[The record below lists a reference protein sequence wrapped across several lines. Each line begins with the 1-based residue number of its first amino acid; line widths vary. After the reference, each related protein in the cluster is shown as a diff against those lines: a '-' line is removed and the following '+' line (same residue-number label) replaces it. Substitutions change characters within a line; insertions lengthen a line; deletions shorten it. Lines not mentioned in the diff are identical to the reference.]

1 MCERPL
7 IGSTSACAC
16 VQTGRGGGAVA
27 RTSLPA
33 PLHHRSERLERLVP
47 ATVLPPSTLC
57 STIRYTVCVHYPI
70 TENSNCTLL
79 LRYCTV
85 CTRYSYPWVRGALS
99 TESRISV
106 KRRSIQDFPGLGP
119 LCVAPPCVFRA
130 RAPAVHDC
138 TCCMAL
144 LARRSFALRR
154 WRIVRGDGV
163 RRNSVV
169 VIILSDHTIVL
180 KHWFQLGEN
189 ELQYVWIVCYF
200 SNRLES

>member
-33 PLHHRSERLERLVP
+33 PLHHRSERLERLVS

-57 STIRYTVCVHYPI
+57 TVLYGIQYVYTIIYKPI

-79 LRYCTV
+79 LL

-106 KRRSIQDFPGLGP
+106 KRRSIQDCPGLGP
-119 LCVAPPCVFRA
+119 LWYDISAA
-130 RAPAVHDC
+130 RAIQKLYDPVHLLEMQGWMRKIFSPPADPYINRSVSRSAFQFTFHFSQQSSFRIFIARSLLSPVAVNP
-138 TCCMAL
+138 TQAL
-144 LARRSFALRR
+144 
-154 WRIVRGDGV
+154 
-163 RRNSVV
+163 
-169 VIILSDHTIVL
+169 
-180 KHWFQLGEN
+180 K
-189 ELQYVWIVCYF
+189 
-200 SNRLES
+200 

>member
-1 MCERPL
+1 MDFSNGFGETFRKGEGACTRRAWRVGVQVVCERPL

-33 PLHHRSERLERLVP
+33 PLHHRSERLERLVS

-57 STIRYTVCVHYPI
+57 TVLYGIQYVYTIIYKPI

-79 LRYCTV
+79 LL

-106 KRRSIQDFPGLGP
+106 KRRSIQDCPGLGP
-119 LCVAPPCVFRA
+119 PCVYT
-130 RAPAVHDC
+130 C
-138 TCCMAL
+138 T
-144 LARRSFALRR
+144 
-154 WRIVRGDGV
+154 
-163 RRNSVV
+163 
-169 VIILSDHTIVL
+169 
-180 KHWFQLGEN
+180 
-189 ELQYVWIVCYF
+189 
-200 SNRLES
+200 LEHVDVQSSPC

>member
-1 MCERPL
+1 MVLTVIATVKTIDVYITPRARSHTSTPVQGEGACTWRAWRVWVQVVCERPL

-33 PLHHRSERLERLVP
+33 PLHHRSERLERLVS

-57 STIRYTVCVHYPI
+57 STIRYTVCVHYKPI
-70 TENSNCTLL
+70 TESSNCTLL

-85 CTRYSYPWVRGALS
+85 CTSTRYSYPWVRGALS

-119 LCVAPPCVFRA
+119 LCNWG
-130 RAPAVHDC
+130 DC
-138 TCCMAL
+138 
-144 LARRSFALRR
+144 
-154 WRIVRGDGV
+154 
-163 RRNSVV
+163 
-169 VIILSDHTIVL
+169 L
-180 KHWFQLGEN
+180 KK
-189 ELQYVWIVCYF
+189 
-200 SNRLES
+200 

>member
-1 MCERPL
+1 MSRTPRARSHTSTPVQGEGACTWRAWRVGVQVVCERPL

-33 PLHHRSERLERLVP
+33 PLHHRSERLERLVS

-57 STIRYTVCVHYPI
+57 STIRYTVCVHYKPI

-79 LRYCTV
+79 LRYFTV

-119 LCVAPPCVFRA
+119 LWYAREPPPPRA
-130 RAPAVHDC
+130 RPRPAGRRREGRRGQPEHHDD
-138 TCCMAL
+138 A
-144 LARRSFALRR
+144 AGRAADAFA
-154 WRIVRGDGV
+154 GPTAG
-163 RRNSVV
+163 
-169 VIILSDHTIVL
+169 
-180 KHWFQLGEN
+180 
-189 ELQYVWIVCYF
+189 
-200 SNRLES
+200 

>member
-33 PLHHRSERLERLVP
+33 PLHHRSERLERLVS

-57 STIRYTVCVHYPI
+57 STIRYTVCVHYKPI

-119 LCVAPPCVFRA
+119 LCSRSSTVYTIILVV
-130 RAPAVHDC
+130 PANCAGGEYLGEPSAGRTVVLINSMDRILALH
-138 TCCMAL
+138 AL
-144 LARRSFALRR
+144 LGA
-154 WRIVRGDGV
+154 VPVPGH
-163 RRNSVV
+163 
-169 VIILSDHTIVL
+169 ILEEQGIP
-180 KHWFQLGEN
+180 GP
-189 ELQYVWIVCYF
+189 
-200 SNRLES
+200 

>member
-1 MCERPL
+1 MSRTPRARSHTSTPVQGEGACTWRAWRVGVQVVCERPL

-33 PLHHRSERLERLVP
+33 PLHHRSERLERLVS
-47 ATVLPPSTLC
+47 AAVLPPSTLC
-57 STIRYTVCVHYPI
+57 STIRYTVCVHYKPI

-106 KRRSIQDFPGLGP
+106 KRRSIQDCPGLGP
-119 LCVAPPCVFRA
+119 LWHSARPP
-130 RAPAVHDC
+130 
-138 TCCMAL
+138 
-144 LARRSFALRR
+144 
-154 WRIVRGDGV
+154 
-163 RRNSVV
+163 
-169 VIILSDHTIVL
+169 
-180 KHWFQLGEN
+180 GERVSAYA
-189 ELQYVWIVCYF
+189 Q
-200 SNRLES
+200 SMK

>member
-1 MCERPL
+1 MKRTLRTRPPPPPSVQGAGACTRRAWRVGVQVVCERRL

-16 VQTGRGGGAVA
+16 VHTGRGGGAVA

-33 PLHHRSERLERLVP
+33 PLHHRSERLERLVS

-57 STIRYTVCVHYPI
+57 STIRYTVCVHYKPI

-119 LCVAPPCVFRA
+119 LCTVFEYS
-130 RAPAVHDC
+130 
-138 TCCMAL
+138 TAL
-144 LARRSFALRR
+144 
-154 WRIVRGDGV
+154 
-163 RRNSVV
+163 
-169 VIILSDHTIVL
+169 IVL
-180 KHWFQLGEN
+180 FE
-189 ELQYVWIVCYF
+189 
-200 SNRLES
+200 

>member
-1 MCERPL
+1 VCERPL

-33 PLHHRSERLERLVP
+33 PLHHRSERLERLVS

-57 STIRYTVCVHYPI
+57 STIRYTVCVHYKPI

-106 KRRSIQDFPGLGP
+106 KRRSIQDCPGLGP
-119 LCVAPPCVFRA
+119 LCYGEGTRY
-130 RAPAVHDC
+130 
-138 TCCMAL
+138 
-144 LARRSFALRR
+144 ARRAHTGSLSVGKVPGF
-154 WRIVRGDGV
+154 
-163 RRNSVV
+163 RNHSNHRPRAILHWNSEIGNQIPVSNQSV
-169 VIILSDHTIVL
+169 SDH
-180 KHWFQLGEN
+180 QS
-189 ELQYVWIVCYF
+189 F
-200 SNRLES
+200 SIRSISKW

>member
-1 MCERPL
+1 MSRTPRARSHTSTPVQGEGACTWRAWRVGVQVVCERPL

-33 PLHHRSERLERLVP
+33 PLHHRSERLERLVS

-57 STIRYTVCVHYPI
+57 TVLYGIQYVYTIIYKPI

-79 LRYCTV
+79 LL

-106 KRRSIQDFPGLGP
+106 KRRSIQDCPGLGP
-119 LCVAPPCVFRA
+119 LWKCAMMVLRVCVV
-130 RAPAVHDC
+130 AV
-138 TCCMAL
+138 
-144 LARRSFALRR
+144 R
-154 WRIVRGDGV
+154 V
-163 RRNSVV
+163 
-169 VIILSDHTIVL
+169 
-180 KHWFQLGEN
+180 
-189 ELQYVWIVCYF
+189 
-200 SNRLES
+200 

>member
-1 MCERPL
+1 M
-7 IGSTSACAC
+7 
-16 VQTGRGGGAVA
+16 A

-33 PLHHRSERLERLVP
+33 PLHHRSERLERLVS

-57 STIRYTVCVHYPI
+57 STIRYTVCVHYKPI

-119 LCVAPPCVFRA
+119 LCTRYTPEGARDRA
-130 RAPAVHDC
+130 RAAGSEADAKGAAGAADRLGSRRRRDGGLLWRRRASGREAQANRRA
-138 TCCMAL
+138 CCS
-144 LARRSFALRR
+144 RCRCKCR
-154 WRIVRGDGV
+154 
-163 RRNSVV
+163 
-169 VIILSDHTIVL
+169 
-180 KHWFQLGEN
+180 
-189 ELQYVWIVCYF
+189 CP
-200 SNRLES
+200 

>member
-1 MCERPL
+1 MSRTPRARSHTSTSVQGAGACTRRAWRVGVQVVCERPL

-33 PLHHRSERLERLVP
+33 PLHHRSERLERLVS

-57 STIRYTVCVHYPI
+57 TVLYGIQYVYTIIYKPI

-79 LRYCTV
+79 LL

-106 KRRSIQDFPGLGP
+106 KRRSIQDCPGLGP
-119 LCVAPPCVFRA
+119 LWYMYMRVLITAPSRCRTIRCLGRVARMKA
-130 RAPAVHDC
+130 
-138 TCCMAL
+138 
-144 LARRSFALRR
+144 
-154 WRIVRGDGV
+154 
-163 RRNSVV
+163 
-169 VIILSDHTIVL
+169 
-180 KHWFQLGEN
+180 
-189 ELQYVWIVCYF
+189 
-200 SNRLES
+200 

>member
-1 MCERPL
+1 MSRTPRARSHTSTPVQGEGACTWRAWRVGVQVVCERPL

-33 PLHHRSERLERLVP
+33 PLHHRSERLERLVS

-57 STIRYTVCVHYPI
+57 STIRYTVCVHYKPI

-119 LCVAPPCVFRA
+119 LWKFPQIADPQIGWP
-130 RAPAVHDC
+130 APARQPSDLR
-138 TCCMAL
+138 AL
-144 LARRSFALRR
+144 KPKPYPRRDPYSTY
-154 WRIVRGDGV
+154 
-163 RRNSVV
+163 S
-169 VIILSDHTIVL
+169 SM
-180 KHWFQLGEN
+180 
-189 ELQYVWIVCYF
+189 
-200 SNRLES
+200 

>member
-1 MCERPL
+1 MSRTPRARSHTSTPVQGEGACTWRAWRVGVQVVCERPL

-33 PLHHRSERLERLVP
+33 PLHHRSERLERLVS
-47 ATVLPPSTLC
+47 ATILPPSTLC
-57 STIRYTVCVHYPI
+57 STIRYTVCVHYKPI

-119 LCVAPPCVFRA
+119 LCELPLEF
-130 RAPAVHDC
+130 
-138 TCCMAL
+138 TNL
-144 LARRSFALRR
+144 SY
-154 WRIVRGDGV
+154 
-163 RRNSVV
+163 
-169 VIILSDHTIVL
+169 ILKSHTIVHHL
-180 KHWFQLGEN
+180 RAKNPAERP
-189 ELQYVWIVCYF
+189 
-200 SNRLES
+200 NRTGACMSGCHS